1 MPQGNIRWMI
11 LCCGATLML
20 GLVFLALKFGV
31 AAMFWRFELLALGS
45 AYPPPRTTH
54 YVPEAYVA

>member
-1 MPQGNIRWMI
+1 MI